1 VTAPLF
7 GVKGSYDY
15 TRLKGQE
22 ATTSTTIVTNTEHS
36 FQSLRW
42 LALATGRIGYTVFP
56 DFLLYADAGA
66 AWSKSN
72 RNSFI
77 LSPFGIKLSTGFGH
91 ETMSGWTVGAGAE
104 YRILKN
110 VSVVVEYN
118 YVDFTNQPIQTAASF
133 VGMSLPSV
141 NTVQLHLAKLG
152 INYRF

>member
-1 VTAPLF
+1 
-7 GVKGSYDY
+7 
-15 TRLKGQE
+15 
-22 ATTSTTIVTNTEHS
+22 
-36 FQSLRW
+36 
-42 LALATGRIGYTVFP
+42 
-56 DFLLYADAGA
+56 
-66 AWSKSN
+66 
-72 RNSFI
+72 
-77 LSPFGIKLSTGFGH
+77 
-91 ETMSGWTVGAGAE
+91 MSGWTVGAGAE